1 MGLVEREERLCQHTV
16 TQRFQQG
23 RLIACYEDATI
34 RFFRVMDDGT
44 WDQVLTR

>member
-1 MGLVEREERLCQHTV
+1 MGQVEREERLCQHTV
-16 TQRFQQG
+16 TQPFQLG